1 MENQMKSNPVFKFA
15 KKFLSSG
22 PDAKGK
28 VDFENLLD
36 ELEKRGKAPDKGVMD
51 RSREK
56 VWTNLE
62 KSRSRATKGRQA
74 FILVRK
80 YAAVFFVFGLLSLG
94 YYQVQQ
100 STQKLPP
107 MISKVTKPGMRSTL
121 TLGDGSVVML
131 NENSILEFPEYFD
144 NEIRKV
150 VLKGEA
156 FFDIQADAKR
166 PFVVVSNQSEVTVL
180 GTSFNINTHHG
191 TEVTVATGKVKVEDL
206 QSQEEAFLMPG
217 QQAIMDG
224 KAITIQEVNPEYFMG
239 WHTRNLSF
247 EEEPIE
253 KVFEI
258 LERAYGVTI
267 HTSFLNR
274 KADCLITGSY
284 EGERIETILRGMRHL
299 LDFDYETD
307 ISTKTISINNIRC
320 K

>member
-1 MENQMKSNPVFKFA
+1 M
-15 KKFLSSG
+15 
-22 PDAKGK
+22 
-28 VDFENLLD
+28 
-36 ELEKRGKAPDKGVMD
+36 
-51 RSREK
+51 
-56 VWTNLE
+56 
-62 KSRSRATKGRQA
+62 
-74 FILVRK
+74 LVRK
-80 YAAVFFVFGLLSLG
+80 YAAVFFVIGLVGLG
-94 YYQVQQ
+94 YYHVQQ
-100 STQKLPP
+100 STQILPP

-131 NENSILEFPEYFD
+131 NENSSLEFPEYFD

-150 VLKGEA
+150 ILKGEA

-180 GTSFNINTHHG
+180 GTSFNINTNNA

-206 QSQEEAFLMPG
+206 QSQEEVFLLPG

-224 KAITIQEVNPEYFMG
+224 NAISIHEVNPEYFMG
-239 WHTRNLSF
+239 WHTRSLSF
-247 EEEPIE
+247 EEEPLE

-267 HTSFLNR
+267 YANFPSR
-274 KADCLITGSY
+274 IADCLITGSY

-307 ISTKTISINNIRC
+307 ISTKTISLNNLRC